1 MQPQAEMVH
10 WLFAAAILFVG
21 LCLLAEAIVG
31 REVWQQRR
39 WRKYLWP
46 GLSFVLGVLLWP
58 VMAFFTNSAI
68 HMYAHGSWA
77 EVLMLAGGAELGLV
91 HGRLKSPLWR
101 LTWPLAFVVTGIAF
115 IVHEQ
120 NPWLFA
126 RSAFLHHTLGW
137 TFLIGSL
144 VPLGLA
150 FRPRSQALQAAFA
163 LAIVCMSLQ
172 LFADRDVAPIF
183 GHLSPLAGEEH
194 R

>member
-10 WLFAAAILFVG
+10 WLFAVGILLVG

-46 GLSFVLGVLLWP
+46 GLAFTLGVLLWP

-77 EVLMLAGGAELGLV
+77 EVLMLAGGTELALV
-91 HGRLKSPLWR
+91 HGRLRSPWWR
-101 LTWPLAFVVTGIAF
+101 LSWPLAFLVTGTAF

-120 NPWLFA
+120 NPWFFA
-126 RSAFLHHTLGW
+126 RSAFLHHLLGW
-137 TFLIGSL
+137 TFVAAAVIPLAL
-144 VPLGLA
+144 V
-150 FRPRSQALQAAFA
+150 FRPRSAWLQGAFA
-163 LAIVCMSLQ
+163 AVILVVSVQ
-172 LFADRDVAPIF
+172 LLADRDVAPVF
-183 GHLSPLAGEEH
+183 GHLSPLAGEQH

>member
-1 MQPQAEMVH
+1 VQPPAEMVH
-10 WLFAAAILFVG
+10 WLFAVGIGFIG

-31 REVWQQRR
+31 REVWQLRR

-46 GLSFVLGVLLWP
+46 GLAFTLGLLLWP

-91 HGRLKSPLWR
+91 HGRLKSRLWR
-101 LTWPLAFVVTGIAF
+101 LTWPLAFLVTGTAF

-120 NPWLFA
+120 NPWFFA
-126 RSAFLHHTLGW
+126 RSAFLHHLLGW
-137 TFLIGSL
+137 TFIVAAV
-144 VPLGLA
+144 VPLLLA
-150 FRPRSQALQAAFA
+150 WRPRSAVLQACFA
-163 LAIVCMSLQ
+163 ATILLVSVQ
-172 LFADRDVAPIF
+172 LLSDRDVAPVF
-183 GHLSPLAGEEH
+183 GHLSPLAGTPH

>member
-1 MQPQAEMVH
+1 MQPPAEMVH
-10 WLFAAAILFVG
+10 WLFAVGILFVG
-21 LCLLAEAIVG
+21 LCLFAEALAG
-31 REVWQQRR
+31 REVWHMRR

-46 GLSFVLGVLLWP
+46 SLAFTLGLLLWP

-101 LTWPLAFVVTGIAF
+101 LTWPLAFAVTGTAF

-120 NPWLFA
+120 NPWFFA
-126 RSAFLHHTLGW
+126 RSAFLHHLLGW
-137 TFLIGSL
+137 TFLIASL
-144 VPLGLA
+144 IPLALVW
-150 FRPRSQALQAAFA
+150 RPRSLALQSAFA
-163 LAIVCMSLQ
+163 LSIVTVSVMLYC
-172 LFADRDVAPIF
+172 DRDVAPVF
-183 GHLSPLAGEEH
+183 GHLSPLAGVEH